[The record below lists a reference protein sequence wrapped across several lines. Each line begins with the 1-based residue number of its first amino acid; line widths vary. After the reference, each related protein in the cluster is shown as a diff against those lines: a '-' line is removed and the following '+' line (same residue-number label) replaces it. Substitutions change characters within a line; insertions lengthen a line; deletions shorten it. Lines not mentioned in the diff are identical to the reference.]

1 MNKQYSV
8 NRNNIYRNITSNL
21 NLKSLHVNNGVYK
34 IVQPI
39 TDELENFVSY
49 TNSLMNELN
58 PLTASYNTLIKMGAE
73 LGVYRQYYN
82 EIQLDASSGI
92 VLLVTD
98 PMNIFTTQDVGTLL
112 LFKEGDSYSFG
123 TYSIIFLKDVYMS
136 DTTLSVKIVLQNN
149 SSLSIEESTLLT
161 LTPTVNYNTVKEVQ
175 LLFSKPISLFNIQ
188 ESVEDFRTKIIK
200 AKNSRYFN
208 RNKSIDL
215 ALSEVPG
222 IFAIEI
228 DRKENNAFSNI
239 YIYTEKLLTDGQ
251 DSTISPLL
259 TTSFSSSLNK
269 YLEDIYQY
277 QVTAAT
283 PLSMTIN
290 IASVN
295 NHSEDYLKSLIN
307 SYITRLKTLSIKD
320 VSDFLNNYLALNISE
335 ESITFALKSDSI
347 FENDINLDKTLL
359 LELPP
364 GRFFYV
370 SNIKKV

>member
-8 NRNNIYRNITSNL
+8 NRNNIYTNIASNL

-49 TNSLMNELN
+49 TNSLLNELD

-82 EIQLDASSGI
+82 EIQLDSSSDL
-92 VLLVTD
+92 VSLVTD
-98 PMNIFTTQDVGTLL
+98 QKNIFSTQDIDTLL
-112 LFKEGDSYSFG
+112 LFNKGDSYAFS
-123 TYSIIFLKDVYMS
+123 TYSVIFLTDVYAS
-136 DTTLSVKIVLQNN
+136 DTNISVKIVLQNN

-175 LLFSKPISLFNIQ
+175 LLFNKSISLFNIQ
-188 ESVEDFRTKIIK
+188 ESIEDFRAKIIK

-239 YIYTEKLLTDGQ
+239 YIYTEKLLTEGQ
-251 DSTISPLL
+251 DPTISPLL

-277 QVTAAT
+277 QVTAAI

-290 IASVN
+290 IASIN
-295 NHSEDYLKSLIN
+295 SYSEDYLKSLLN
-307 SYITRLKTLSIKD
+307 TYVTRLKTLSIKD
-320 VSDFLNNYLALNISE
+320 VSDFFNNYLALNISGE
-335 ESITFALKSDSI
+335 NVTFALKSDSI
-347 FENDINLDKTLL
+347 FENDINLDKTLS

>member
-73 LGVYRQYYN
+73 LGVYRQYFN

-92 VLLVTD
+92 VSLVTD
-98 PMNIFTTQDVGTLL
+98 PVNIFTTQDVGTLL
-112 LFKEGDSYSFG
+112 VFKEGDSYSFG
-123 TYSIIFLKDVYMS
+123 TYSIIFLKDVYLS
-136 DTTLSVKIVLQNN
+136 DTNLSVKIVLQNN
-149 SSLSIEESTLLT
+149 SSLSIEENTLLT

-188 ESVEDFRTKIIK
+188 ESVEDFRAKIIK

-208 RNKSIDL
+208 RNKSIDF

-239 YIYTEKLLTDGQ
+239 YIYTEKLFTEGQ

-283 PLSMTIN
+283 PLSMTVN

-320 VSDFLNNYLALNISE
+320 VADFLNNYLALNISE
-335 ESITFALKSDSI
+335 ENITFALKSDSI

>member
-277 QVTAAT
+277 QVSAAT

-320 VSDFLNNYLALNISE
+320 VADFLNNYLALNISE
-335 ESITFALKSDSI
+335 ENITFALKSDSI

>member
-8 NRNNIYRNITSNL
+8 NRNNIYTNIASNL

-49 TNSLMNELN
+49 TNSLLNELD

-82 EIQLDASSGI
+82 EIQLDSSSDL
-92 VLLVTD
+92 VSLVTD
-98 PMNIFTTQDVGTLL
+98 QKNIFSTQDIDTLL
-112 LFKEGDSYSFG
+112 LFNKGDSYAFS
-123 TYSIIFLKDVYMS
+123 TYSIIFLTDVYAS
-136 DTTLSVKIVLQNN
+136 DTNISVKIILQNN
-149 SSLSIEESTLLT
+149 SSLSIEENTLLT

-175 LLFSKPISLFNIQ
+175 LLFNKSISLFNIQ
-188 ESVEDFRTKIIK
+188 ESIEDFRAKIIK

-222 IFAIEI
+222 ILAIEI

-251 DSTISPLL
+251 DPTISPLL

-290 IASVN
+290 IASIN
-295 NHSEDYLKSLIN
+295 NYSEDYLKSLLN
-307 SYITRLKTLSIKD
+307 TYITRLKTLSIKD
-320 VSDFLNNYLALNISE
+320 VSDFFNNYLALNISE
-335 ESITFALKSDSI
+335 ENVTFALKSDSI
-347 FENDINLDKTLL
+347 FENDINLNKTLL
-359 LELPP
+359 LELPA

>member
-320 VSDFLNNYLALNISE
+320 VADFLNNYLALNISE

>member
-8 NRNNIYRNITSNL
+8 NRNNIYTNITSNL

-49 TNSLMNELN
+49 TNSLLNELD

-82 EIQLDASSGI
+82 EIQLDSSSGLI
-92 VLLVTD
+92 SLVTD
-98 PMNIFTTQDVGTLL
+98 QKNIFSTQDIDTLL
-112 LFKEGDSYSFG
+112 LFNKGDSYAFS
-123 TYSIIFLKDVYMS
+123 TYSIIFLTDVYAS
-136 DTTLSVKIVLQNN
+136 DTNISVKIVLQNN

-175 LLFSKPISLFNIQ
+175 LLFNKSISLFNIQ
-188 ESVEDFRTKIIK
+188 ESVEDFRAKIIK

-239 YIYTEKLLTDGQ
+239 YIYTEKLLTEGQ
-251 DSTISPLL
+251 DPTISPLL

-277 QVTAAT
+277 QVTAAI

-290 IASVN
+290 IASIN
-295 NHSEDYLKSLIN
+295 SYSEDYLKSLLN
-307 SYITRLKTLSIKD
+307 TYVTRLKTLSIKD
-320 VSDFLNNYLALNISE
+320 VSDFFNNYLALNISGE
-335 ESITFALKSDSI
+335 NVTFALKSDSI
-347 FENDINLDKTLL
+347 FENDINLDKTLS

>member
-1 MNKQYSV
+1 MNKQFSV
-8 NRNNIYRNITSNL
+8 NRNNIYTNITSNL

-49 TNSLMNELN
+49 TNSLLNELD

-82 EIQLDASSGI
+82 EIQLDSSSDL
-92 VLLVTD
+92 VSLVTD
-98 PMNIFTTQDVGTLL
+98 QKNIFSTQDIDTLL
-112 LFKEGDSYSFG
+112 LFNKGDSYAFS
-123 TYSIIFLKDVYMS
+123 TYSVIFLTDVYAS
-136 DTTLSVKIVLQNN
+136 DTNISVKIVLQNN

-175 LLFSKPISLFNIQ
+175 LLFNKSISLFNIQ
-188 ESVEDFRTKIIK
+188 ESIEDFRAKIIK

-239 YIYTEKLLTDGQ
+239 YIYTEKLLTEGQ
-251 DSTISPLL
+251 DPTISPLL

-277 QVTAAT
+277 QVTAAI

-290 IASVN
+290 IASIN
-295 NHSEDYLKSLIN
+295 SYSEDYLKSLLN
-307 SYITRLKTLSIKD
+307 TYVTRLKTLSIKD
-320 VSDFLNNYLALNISE
+320 VSDFFNNYLALNISGE
-335 ESITFALKSDSI
+335 NVTFALKSDSI
-347 FENDINLDKTLL
+347 FENDINLDKTLS